1 MEPGSQAIW
10 GRNSPEIFY
19 WADGNRQFSVPY
31 SVGEDGVNGRPNLIQ
46 FGVPKQ
52 IFAGAGVAGPQTTP
66 ARDYFDQD
74 DFFVFL

>member
-1 MEPGSQAIW
+1 MCGWQVSVEPGSQAIW
-10 GRNSPEIFY
+10 SRNSPEIFY

-52 IFAGAGVAGPQTTP
+52 IFAGAGVAGR
-66 ARDYFDQD
+66 AADYSGTGLF
-74 DFFVFL
+74 